1 MQQDSTRRSAE
12 EILEQVIEN
21 GRDEL
26 SRSTIGLMFSGFAGG
41 LSMGLTGL
49 AVALALSYLGKGAAP
64 GIFLLLFLSHRIH
77 CCGDWKGTTFYGK
90 HALPCRAGAG

>member
-1 MQQDSTRRSAE
+1 MPQDSTRRSAE

-26 SRSTIGLMFSGFAGG
+26 SRSTVGLLFSGFAGG

-49 AVALALSYLGKGAAP
+49 AVALALSYLGKGP
-64 GIFLLLFLSHRIH
+64 LQEFSRSSFIPSDSLL
-77 CCGDWKGTTFYGK
+77 W
-90 HALPCRAGAG
+90 